1 MKRGRLTYRIRQFW
15 RMLRIRETSEADL
28 ALAREILTPKQ
39 MGLFRIMHPAERDH
53 AIQVLKKLKSRG
65 ESNKD
70 LLVAA
75 LLHDVG
81 KSRYPLSIW
90 ERVMIVVLN
99 RFFPERVK
107 QWGQGKA
114 RSWRRAFVVAAEHPI
129 WGAQM
134 AAESGASPL
143 AVNLI
148 WRHQEPPS
156 TIPKTQEDL
165 LLRTLQAADDDS

>member
-1 MKRGRLTYRIRQFW
+1 MRYRVRQFW
-15 RMLRIRETSEADL
+15 RVLRVADASEADL
-28 ALAREILTPKQ
+28 ALAREVLTSKQ
-39 MGLFRIMHPAERDH
+39 MGLFRIMHPAEKDH
-53 AIQVLKKLKSRG
+53 AIRVLKKLQARG
-65 ESNKD
+65 EKDKD

-90 ERVMIVVLN
+90 ERVMIVVMN

-107 QWGQGKA
+107 KWAEGNP

-165 LLRTLQAADDDS
+165 LLRTLQAADDGS